1 MTLNDPEFDFRKN
14 IYIPIGT
21 VKKLVPNFFDKEKYV
36 VHHEN
41 LQIYLRMV
49 MKPEKYIVYQNL
61 IAMAKTIF
69 QHIQKE

>member
-1 MTLNDPEFDFRKN
+1 MTLNDPEFDFRIY

-21 VKKLVPNFFDKEKYV
+21 VKKLVPNFCGKEKYV

-61 IAMAKTIF
+61 ITMAKTIL